1 MLTHQS
7 NYTKLH
13 IGPIGKS
20 ELGQVIQNYSKQ
32 NIIVIV
38 DENSHD
44 ECLSYLIENFPILEK
59 SEIVLLPNGEENK
72 VMEVCF
78 QVWES
83 FTEHNYGRSDL
94 VINLGGGV
102 VTDMG
107 GFIASIF
114 KRGMNF
120 INIPTSLL
128 GMVDAAIGGKNG
140 IDLNQYKN
148 QLGTFVHPLHV
159 FIDTEFL
166 QTLPGEEIFNGYAE
180 MLKHAL
186 IKDKSLWNKLKEI
199 HNEDELIKE
208 EIIYQSV
215 MIKNFIIEED
225 PHEGGLRKILNFG
238 HTVGHA
244 LESYFMTSSPIS
256 HGHAVALGMCA
267 EAYIS
272 WQRGHLEQDDFKEVE
287 NTITRSFPM
296 INLSP
301 TNIEEIIKLMYQDK
315 KNSEGKIL
323 CTLLLGIGNSIYNVA
338 INEEEIGN
346 SLFHLTLLSK
356 INN

>member
-1 MLTHQS
+1 MLSHQS
-7 NYTKLH
+7 KYSKIH
-13 IGPIGKS
+13 IGSIANS
-20 ELGQVIQNYSKQ
+20 EFGQLIQDYSDR
-32 NIIVIV
+32 NVIVIV

-44 ECLSYLIENFPILEK
+44 DCLSYLIENFPVLEN

-83 FTEHNYGRSDL
+83 FTAHNYSRSDL

-140 IDLNQYKN
+140 IDLNKYKN
-148 QLGTFVHPLHV
+148 QLGTFVHPMHV

-166 QTLPGEEIFNGYAE
+166 KTLPGEEIFNGYAE

-186 IKDKSLWNKLKEI
+186 IKDKLLWNQLKIIKTEK
-199 HNEDELIKE
+199 ELIQE
-208 EIIYQSV
+208 DIIYKSIL
-215 MIKNFIIEED
+215 IKNNIIDED
-225 PHEGGLRKILNFG
+225 PNEGGLRKILNFG
-238 HTVGHA
+238 HTIGHA
-244 LESYFMTSSPIS
+244 LETYFMSSSPIS

-272 WQRGHLEQDDFKEVE
+272 WQRKQLTQEQFKEIE
-287 NTITRSFPM
+287 STITRSFPM

-301 TNIEEIIKLMYQDK
+301 MNVEEIIKLMYQDK
-315 KNSEGKIL
+315 KNVKGKIM
-323 CTLLLGIGNSIYNVA
+323 CTLLMGIGNSIFNVVL
-338 INEEEIGN
+338 NEEEIGN

-356 INN
+356 SVN